1 MIKIIKM
8 GADYTSIWDGETQ
21 VIPSLMDIVGVDYI
35 FTGTVATY
43 IENSTGKRKYSL
55 FKNSSYVI
63 ISENDSYEDAY
74 AMLYASKV
82 LGIKDHVNYKKI
94 EKSLLISPDEEPD
107 TRLDIYDSMY
117 MTPVVMKE
125 FMKPY
130 NSEMTIGGV
139 TIPPS
144 KYRSDHRVFGLKFA
158 DPGIYED
165 LVYFDFHNF
174 YPNLMLEMGC
184 HTRISRTKIQELVDD
199 GRCKFLL
206 NKLIGRMD
214 TEYSLFYDP
223 EYANSLRNFGRLKLL
238 YYISKCDRLVL
249 TNTDSILA
257 KVSEDFE
264 LPDNVTYHKISNAVI
279 KNIGNYV
286 LVEETT
292 DKIYTTGIFNKPEET
307 AVAKL
312 RMGLNVPDEE
322 LTVDHLFN
330 NGQQGYLSVND
341 TPILNVGRKCHYGC
355 SNRLS
360 RESLIRFQNGL

>member
-1 MIKIIKM
+1 MIKVIKM
-8 GADYTSIWDGETQ
+8 GSDYSSIWDGENQ
-21 VIPSLMDIVGVDYI
+21 VIPSLMDIENVDYV
-35 FTGTVATY
+35 FTATVARY
-43 IENSTGKRKYSL
+43 IEDYTGKSKYRL
-55 FKNSSYVI
+55 FTKSSYVI
-63 ISENDSYEDAY
+63 ISENDSYDDAY

-82 LGIKDHVNYKKI
+82 LGINGYINYKKI
-94 EKSLLISPDEEPD
+94 EKSLLITEDEEPD
-107 TRLDIYDSMY
+107 TRIDIYDSMY

-125 FMKPY
+125 FTKPY
-130 NSEMTIGGV
+130 NSEMNIGGV

-144 KYRSDHRVFGLKFA
+144 KYRTDHRVFGLKFA

-174 YPNLMLEMGC
+174 YPNIMLEMGC
-184 HTRISRTKIQELVDD
+184 HTRISRNKIQELIDD

-206 NKLIGRMD
+206 NKIIGRMD

-257 KVSEDFE
+257 KVSDNFE

-286 LVEETT
+286 LIEENT
-292 DKIYTTGIFNKPEET
+292 DKIHTTGIFNKPEET

-312 RMGLNVPDEE
+312 RMGIHVPDEE
-322 LTVDHLFN
+322 LTINYLFN
-330 NGQQGYLSVND
+330 NGQSGYLSVND
-341 TPILNVGRKCHYGC
+341 TPILEVGRKCHYGC
-355 SNRLS
+355 SDRLY